1 MGAAFRVATIA
12 LVGCGR
18 LGFPVHGSDG
28 GDSTTIDFPPATIR
42 LSNVGATASCSTF
55 VRPAVNEYGHFLAV
69 RLTPPSTPFTV
80 GKIEYAL
87 ENQPAQN
94 CLAGLV
100 HVVQAFKSTT
110 TTPPATPNA
119 LDELSIDL
127 SDTLPV
133 GVVLVEQTL
142 AAPVLLD
149 AGEHFF
155 IAIQMVGDASNNK
168 LCVETCDMLDPMAT
182 GELNFWSDAT
192 SPPYPWRLST
202 ITVANVTSL
211 GWQ

>member
-1 MGAAFRVATIA
+1 LLSAPAYA
-12 LVGCGR
+12 
-18 LGFPVHGSDG
+18 PEHSVHGRQDRVQ
-28 GDSTTIDFPPATIR
+28 DR
-42 LSNVGATASCSTF
+42 
-55 VRPAVNEYGHFLAV
+55 
-69 RLTPPSTPFTV
+69 
-80 GKIEYAL
+80 
-87 ENQPAQN
+87 NQPAQN

-100 HVVQAFKSTT
+100 HVVQVFKSTT

-127 SDTLPV
+127 ADTLPI
-133 GVVLVEQTL
+133 GVTIVEQTL
-142 AAPVLLD
+142 ASPVLLD

-155 IAIQMVGDASNNK
+155 IAIQMVGDGAANTT

-182 GELNFWSDAT
+182 GARNFWSDAT

-202 ITVANVTSL
+202 ITVASVASL